1 MRPKS
6 KRRAVASVIGSM
18 LFVVV
23 LMAGVGAVVYT
34 YSMQAQSTQA
44 MQQGQQLAS
53 QRGKEVVTYQI
64 QSTGALAAA
73 NTGPSTST
81 LRYVILKFANG
92 SIYQLQASA
101 SIATGAFL
109 QVANM
114 IPGGSCGLS
123 SCLSKYNTL
132 VNSRNFGDSIGLTT
146 SLGNVFWYS
155 NAASAPGLPNQILN
169 PSGTW
174 KLFTNIGASDVA
186 AQIYQN
192 PYDATRF
199 YLSVGSTVYAFS
211 SATGTVLW
219 SFIAGQGQVVD
230 VLPLSNGYVY
240 LEDGY
245 GPSLMAPVSAANVLE
260 LSPSGTL
267 LNSYTMRMMRQYTW
281 IEIQY
286 PDNDIPPYPYGSFP
300 VQKGADGLYA
310 AYDGWFLSSS
320 GVVTSPTYPPDSY
333 NLATADGSKFYMFTP
348 GANPGGWG
356 CTNPRGNTASF
367 YAYEAD
373 QGSVGSMNWN
383 TYVYLNDCNLF
394 PPYLISSTAG
404 SGVVA
409 MLVGQS
415 YYSQP
420 NYFGG
425 PYQGLNPYLVVLSS
439 ASGSVLFSNYMDQ
452 PGYSS
457 SIATD
462 GTYVYLGLLGSN
474 QIERVTISSGV
485 KSFYTTQVPPVSVFT
500 SYGRIFAVGNN
511 GFQAFDSSMNSLKVI
526 QFGTNSELY
535 SYGNP
540 LPFETGLRQ
549 PSLLVLNSTT
559 YASLLRNPVTGL
571 GTLLIGR
578 YG

>member
-1 MRPKS
+1 M
-6 KRRAVASVIGSM
+6 KRRGIASIVGTVFFALTFLAAIGSLAYLEGEQAQYNNAVQSSQNLQSLHQRESLAYQQLQNGT
-18 LFVVV
+18 LFVQNPG
-23 LMAGVGAVVYT
+23 ASSSQIVGT
-34 YSMQAQSTQA
+34 
-44 MQQGQQLAS
+44 
-53 QRGKEVVTYQI
+53 
-64 QSTGALAAA
+64 
-73 NTGPSTST
+73 
-81 LRYVILKFANG
+81 ILKFSNG
-92 SIYQLQASA
+92 SIYESAATASVGSRNLLPVA
-101 SIATGAFL
+101 SL
-109 QVANM
+109 
-114 IPGGSCGLS
+114 IPSSYCGLS
-123 SCLSKYNTL
+123 TCLSKYNTIL
-132 VNSRNFGDSIGLTT
+132 GSTNTGDMIGLVT
-146 SLGNVFWYS
+146 SLGNVFWFS
-155 NAASAPGLPNQILN
+155 HSSASSSSLPSQNLN
-169 PSGTW
+169 VGNTW
-174 KLFTNIGASDVA
+174 KSFTNIGANDAA

-192 PYDATRF
+192 PYDTTRF
-199 YLSVGSTVYAFS
+199 YVSVGSTVYAFS
-211 SATGTVLW
+211 SSTGGVLW
-219 SFIAGQGQVVD
+219 SFNAGQGQIVD

-240 LEDGY
+240 IEDGY
-245 GPSLMAPVSAANVLE
+245 GASLMAPVSAATVVE

-267 LNSYTMRMMRQYTW
+267 LNTYTMRLMRQYTW

-300 VQKGADGLYA
+300 VQKGADSLYA

-320 GVVTSPTYPPDSY
+320 GIATSPTYPPDSY
-333 NLATADGSKFYMFTP
+333 NLATADSSKFYMFTP

-373 QGSVGSMNWN
+373 QGSVGSAIWN

-404 SGVVA
+404 SGVVV

-425 PYQGLNPYLVVLSS
+425 PYQGLNPYLVVLSA

-457 SIATD
+457 GMATD

-474 QIERVTISSGV
+474 QIERVTISSGA
-485 KSFYTTQVPPVSVFT
+485 KSFYSTQVPPTSVF
-500 SYGRIFAVGNN
+500 SAYGRVFAVGSN
-511 GFQAFDSSMNSLKVI
+511 GFQAFDSNMNSLKVV

-540 LPFETGLRQ
+540 LPFELGLHQ
-549 PSLLVLNSTT
+549 PSLVVLNSTA
-559 YASLLRNPVTGL
+559 YASVLRNPVTGL
-571 GTLLIGR
+571 GTLQIGR